1 MLQCKSC
8 RFVTAWDEK
17 MKTETSVHY
26 LRSETCKIGKSR
38 KAEEKYFLTT
48 GDMMPDLQIEKGVL
62 LQNER
67 RNPS

>member
-1 MLQCKSC
+1 
-8 RFVTAWDEK
+8 

-26 LRSETCKIGKSR
+26 LRSETGKIGKSR